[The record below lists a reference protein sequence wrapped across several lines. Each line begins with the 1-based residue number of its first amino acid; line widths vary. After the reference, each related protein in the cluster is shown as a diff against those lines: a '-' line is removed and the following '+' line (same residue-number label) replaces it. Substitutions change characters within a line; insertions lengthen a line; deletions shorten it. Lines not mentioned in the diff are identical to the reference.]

1 MLKSIIDYVKYHYQ
15 FCENI
20 ESFFLTNN
28 LDTNEC
34 YIKSCLVYKY
44 LFEYYFKRNISLY
57 EIIPF
62 EYYFKRN
69 ISLYEIMAVID
80 NTEFLFMMN
89 SPVLK
94 NHLIFHHAFKTFWKR
109 HKKGRSEI
117 YIFFNKIINSRI
129 CVWSCILVFSQRSSV
144 TNIIQKLYYIIEK
157 IDKFYTNYH
166 KPSMFYQK
174 V

>member
-57 EIIPF
+57 EI
-62 EYYFKRN
+62 
-69 ISLYEIMAVID
+69 MAVID
-80 NTEFLFMMN
+80 NTDFLFMTN

-109 HKKGRSEI
+109 HKKGRPEV
-117 YIFFNKIINSRI
+117 Y
-129 CVWSCILVFSQRSSV
+129 VFDTTIRSSILGFV
-144 TNIIQKLYYIIEK
+144 TGVLYCFFSRRSSINNIIQILYYIIEK
-157 IDKFYTNYH
+157 KDTFYTNHH
-166 KPSMFYQK
+166 KTLMFYQK

>member
-57 EIIPF
+57 EI
-62 EYYFKRN
+62 
-69 ISLYEIMAVID
+69 MAVID
-80 NTEFLFMMN
+80 NTDFLFMTN

-109 HKKGRSEI
+109 HKKGRPEI
-117 YIFFNKIINSRI
+117 Y
-129 CVWSCILVFSQRSSV
+129 VFDTTIRSSILGFV
-144 TNIIQKLYYIIEK
+144 TGVVYSFFHEG
-157 IDKFYTNYH
+157 
-166 KPSMFYQK
+166 
-174 V
+174 VV

>member
-1 MLKSIIDYVKYHYQ
+1 MEINFISSFNKMKSIIDYVKYHYQ
-15 FCENI
+15 FCEKI

-57 EIIPF
+57 EI
-62 EYYFKRN
+62 
-69 ISLYEIMAVID
+69 MAVID
-80 NTEFLFMMN
+80 NTDFLFMTN

-109 HKKGRSEI
+109 HKKGRSEV
-117 YIFFNKIINSRI
+117 Y
-129 CVWSCILVFSQRSSV
+129 VFDTTIRSSILGFV
-144 TNIIQKLYYIIEK
+144 TGVVYWFFHEG
-157 IDKFYTNYH
+157 
-166 KPSMFYQK
+166 
-174 V
+174 VV

>member
-34 YIKSCLVYKY
+34 YIK
-44 LFEYYFKRNISLY
+44 RNGSL
-57 EIIPF
+57 
-62 EYYFKRN
+62 N
-69 ISLYEIMAVID
+69 SVMSVMD
-80 NTEFLFMMN
+80 NTDFLFMTN

-117 YIFFNKIINSRI
+117 YVANTTI
-129 CVWSCILVFSQRSSV
+129 RSSILGFV
-144 TNIIQKLYYIIEK
+144 AGVVYWFFHEG
-157 IDKFYTNYH
+157 
-166 KPSMFYQK
+166 
-174 V
+174 VV

>member
-1 MLKSIIDYVKYHYQ
+1 MLKSIFDYVKYHYQ

-57 EIIPF
+57 EI
-62 EYYFKRN
+62 
-69 ISLYEIMAVID
+69 MAVID
-80 NTEFLFMMN
+80 NTDFLFMTN

-109 HKKGRSEI
+109 HKKGRPEV
-117 YIFFNKIINSRI
+117 Y
-129 CVWSCILVFSQRSSV
+129 VFDTTIRSSILGFV
-144 TNIIQKLYYIIEK
+144 SGGVYWFFHEGVI
-157 IDKFYTNYH
+157 
-166 KPSMFYQK
+166 
-174 V
+174 

>member
-1 MLKSIIDYVKYHYQ
+1 MEINFISSFNKMLKSIIDYVKYHYQ

-20 ESFFLTNN
+20 ESFFLTSN

-57 EIIPF
+57 EI
-62 EYYFKRN
+62 
-69 ISLYEIMAVID
+69 MAVIH
-80 NTEFLFMMN
+80 NTDFLFMTN

-109 HKKGRSEI
+109 HKKGRPEI
-117 YIFFNKIINSRI
+117 Y
-129 CVWSCILVFSQRSSV
+129 VFDTTIRSSILGFV
-144 TNIIQKLYYIIEK
+144 TGVVYWFFHEG
-157 IDKFYTNYH
+157 
-166 KPSMFYQK
+166 
-174 V
+174 VV

>member
-1 MLKSIIDYVKYHYQ
+1 MLNIIINSVK
-15 FCENI
+15 I
-20 ESFFLTNN
+20 LSLFLTNN

-57 EIIPF
+57 EI
-62 EYYFKRN
+62 
-69 ISLYEIMAVID
+69 MVVID
-80 NTEFLFMMN
+80 NTDFLFMTN

-117 YIFFNKIINSRI
+117 Y
-129 CVWSCILVFSQRSSV
+129 VFDTTIRSSILGFV
-144 TNIIQKLYYIIEK
+144 TGVVYWFFHEG
-157 IDKFYTNYH
+157 
-166 KPSMFYQK
+166 
-174 V
+174 VV

>member
-20 ESFFLTNN
+20 EPFFLTNN

-57 EIIPF
+57 EI
-62 EYYFKRN
+62 
-69 ISLYEIMAVID
+69 MAVID
-80 NTEFLFMMN
+80 NTDFLFMTN

-94 NHLIFHHAFKTFWKR
+94 NHLIFHHAFKTF
-109 HKKGRSEI
+109 
-117 YIFFNKIINSRI
+117 
-129 CVWSCILVFSQRSSV
+129 
-144 TNIIQKLYYIIEK
+144 
-157 IDKFYTNYH
+157 
-166 KPSMFYQK
+166 
-174 V
+174 

>member
-1 MLKSIIDYVKYHYQ
+1 MIKSIIDYVKYHYQ

-57 EIIPF
+57 EI
-62 EYYFKRN
+62 
-69 ISLYEIMAVID
+69 MAVID
-80 NTEFLFMMN
+80 NTDFLFMTN

-109 HKKGRSEI
+109 HKKGRPEV
-117 YIFFNKIINSRI
+117 Y
-129 CVWSCILVFSQRSSV
+129 VFDTTIRSSILGFV
-144 TNIIQKLYYIIEK
+144 TEVVYCFFREGVI
-157 IDKFYTNYH
+157 
-166 KPSMFYQK
+166 
-174 V
+174 

>member
-1 MLKSIIDYVKYHYQ
+1 MLKSIIDYVNYNYQ

-44 LFEYYFKRNISLY
+44 LFEYYFKRNIS
-57 EIIPF
+57 I
-62 EYYFKRN
+62 
-69 ISLYEIMAVID
+69 YEIMPVID
-80 NTEFLFMMN
+80 NTDFLFMTN

-109 HKKGRSEI
+109 HKKGRPEV
-117 YIFFNKIINSRI
+117 Y
-129 CVWSCILVFSQRSSV
+129 VFDTTIRSSCLGFV
-144 TNIIQKLYYIIEK
+144 TGVAYWFFHEG
-157 IDKFYTNYH
+157 
-166 KPSMFYQK
+166 
-174 V
+174 VV

>member
-20 ESFFLTNN
+20 DSFFLTNN

-57 EIIPF
+57 EI
-62 EYYFKRN
+62 
-69 ISLYEIMAVID
+69 MAVID
-80 NTEFLFMMN
+80 NTDFLFMTN

-109 HKKGRSEI
+109 HKKGRLEV
-117 YIFFNKIINSRI
+117 Y
-129 CVWSCILVFSQRSSV
+129 VFDTTIRS
-144 TNIIQKLYYIIEK
+144 
-157 IDKFYTNYH
+157 
-166 KPSMFYQK
+166 
-174 V
+174 

>member
-20 ESFFLTNN
+20 ESYFLTNN

-57 EIIPF
+57 EI
-62 EYYFKRN
+62 
-69 ISLYEIMAVID
+69 MAVIE
-80 NTEFLFMMN
+80 NTDFLFMTN
-89 SPVLK
+89 SPILK

-109 HKKGRSEI
+109 HKKGRPEI
-117 YIFFNKIINSRI
+117 Y
-129 CVWSCILVFSQRSSV
+129 VFDTTIRSSCLGFV
-144 TNIIQKLYYIIEK
+144 TGVAYWFLHEG
-157 IDKFYTNYH
+157 
-166 KPSMFYQK
+166 
-174 V
+174 VV

>member
-20 ESFFLTNN
+20 ESFFLTSN

-34 YIKSCLVYKY
+34 YIKSCLVDEY
-44 LFEYYFKRNISLY
+44 L
-57 EIIPF
+57 F

-80 NTEFLFMMN
+80 NTDFLFMTN

-94 NHLIFHHAFKTFWKR
+94 NHLIFHHAFKIFENDI
-109 HKKGRSEI
+109 KKEDLR
-117 YIFFNKIINSRI
+117 FM
-129 CVWSCILVFSQRSSV
+129 LP
-144 TNIIQKLYYIIEK
+144 IQQSDHQFL
-157 IDKFYTNYH
+157 DL
-166 KPSMFYQK
+166 
-174 V
+174 

>member
-1 MLKSIIDYVKYHYQ
+1 MSIINYVKYHYQ

-20 ESFFLTNN
+20 ESYFLTNN

-44 LFEYYFKRNISLY
+44 LFEYH
-57 EIIPF
+57 
-62 EYYFKRN
+62 FKRN

-80 NTEFLFMMN
+80 NTDFLFMMN

-109 HKKGRSEI
+109 HKKGRPEV
-117 YIFFNKIINSRI
+117 Y
-129 CVWSCILVFSQRSSV
+129 VFDTTIRSSCLGFV
-144 TNIIQKLYYIIEK
+144 TGVAYWFFHEG
-157 IDKFYTNYH
+157 
-166 KPSMFYQK
+166 
-174 V
+174 VV

>member
-28 LDTNEC
+28 LDINEC
-34 YIKSCLVYKY
+34 YIKSCLIYKY
-44 LFEYYFKRNISLY
+44 LLELYFRRNVSL
-57 EIIPF
+57 
-62 EYYFKRN
+62 N
-69 ISLYEIMAVID
+69 SVMTVMD
-80 NTEFLFMMN
+80 NTDFLFISN

-117 YIFFNKIINSRI
+117 YAFDTTIRSSILGFISG
-129 CVWSCILVFSQRSSV
+129 VVYWSCILVFSRRSS
-144 TNIIQKLYYIIEK
+144 IK
-157 IDKFYTNYH
+157 I
-166 KPSMFYQK
+166 
-174 V
+174 

>member
-1 MLKSIIDYVKYHYQ
+1 MLKTIIDYVKYYYQ

-28 LDTNEC
+28 LDTNEY

-57 EIIPF
+57 EI
-62 EYYFKRN
+62 
-69 ISLYEIMAVID
+69 MTVID
-80 NTEFLFMMN
+80 NTDFLFMTN

-109 HKKGRSEI
+109 HKKGRSEV
-117 YIFFNKIINSRI
+117 Y
-129 CVWSCILVFSQRSSV
+129 VFDTTIRSSILGFV
-144 TNIIQKLYYIIEK
+144 SGVVYWFFHEG
-157 IDKFYTNYH
+157 
-166 KPSMFYQK
+166 
-174 V
+174 VV

>member
-20 ESFFLTNN
+20 KSFFLKNN

-57 EIIPF
+57 EI
-62 EYYFKRN
+62 
-69 ISLYEIMAVID
+69 MAVID
-80 NTEFLFMMN
+80 NTDFLFMTN

-109 HKKGRSEI
+109 HKKGRPEPV
-117 YIFFNKIINSRI
+117 Y
-129 CVWSCILVFSQRSSV
+129 VFDITIRSSILGFV
-144 TNIIQKLYYIIEK
+144 TGVVYWFFHEGVI
-157 IDKFYTNYH
+157 
-166 KPSMFYQK
+166 
-174 V
+174 